1 MNYAVVTDC
10 KYRSAIPVA
19 RALSRAGYTVIAV
32 QTKGEMSYTPPVFFS
47 KHVKE
52 SIIIDCSAKEE
63 CYADKLISALEK
75 YARPVLFCTGADTL
89 RTVANNRERFEK
101 YADFTISDLETID
114 MLNDKELVAKRA
126 EELGLMTPKS
136 YSGVPDEFP
145 VVIKPHCGEKSGLK
159 AEERYAVAT
168 DVDSYNRIM
177 DRMRRYDDSP
187 IVQKK
192 ITGDGM
198 GACILIDKKGAL
210 VNAICH
216 RRVREYPVT
225 GGPSAC
231 CDSFYDEKMIEQA
244 YRLLRSFSFVG
255 MAMVE
260 FKGEYI
266 LEVNPRLW
274 GSYPLTECSDSHFTE
289 SYAKISRGEN
299 FTPSRYKN
307 VRMHFLLNDAL
318 SIIGYLRAGKVKT
331 ALRGCVDMITAKEAL
346 FDIKDAKPFFKY
358 IISNLRGK

>member
-1 MNYAVVTDC
+1 MKYAVVTDC
-10 KYRSAIPVA
+10 KYRSAIPVS

-32 QTKGEMSYTPPVFFS
+32 QTKGEMSYTPPVFCS
-47 KHVKE
+47 KHVSE
-52 SIIIDCSAKEE
+52 SIVIECSAKEE
-63 CYADKLISALEK
+63 RYRDELVSVLEK
-75 YARPVLFCTGADTL
+75 YSRPVLFCTGADTL
-89 RTVANNRERFEK
+89 RTVAKDKELFER
-101 YADFTISDLETID
+101 YADFTVSDIETVD

-126 EELGLMTPKS
+126 KEIGLLTPQS
-136 YSGVPDEFP
+136 YDGIPSEFP

-168 DVDSYNRIM
+168 DIDGYNKIM
-177 DRMRRYDDSP
+177 DRMRQYDENP

-198 GACILIDKKGAL
+198 GACLLIDKSGKL

-231 CDSFYDEKMIEQA
+231 CDSFYDKKLIDDA
-244 YRLLRSFSFVG
+244 YKLLSSFSFVG

-274 GSYPLTECSDSHFTE
+274 GSYPLTECAGSHFTE
-289 SYAKISRGEN
+289 SYAKISQGES
-299 FTPSRYKN
+299 FTPPRYKN
-307 VRMHFLLNDAL
+307 VRMHFVLNDAL
-318 SIIGYLRAGKVKT
+318 SIIGYLRAGKIKT

-346 FDIKDAKPFFKY
+346 FDIKDAKPFFRY
-358 IISNLRGK
+358 IMSNLRGR